1 LLCVER
7 CCKPLSIQIN
17 DDVKQIYSCRGKV
30 FEYLHIQETM
40 RWIIADPEICHGKPI
55 FKGTRILKS
64 DVLELLAAG
73 ESPETIVEEY
83 PSLNEDMIREALECS
98 S

>member
-1 LLCVER
+1 
-7 CCKPLSIQIN
+7 
-17 DDVKQIYSCRGKV
+17 
-30 FEYLHIQETM
+30 M

-55 FKGTRILKS
+55 FKGTRILVS

-98 S
+98 AKVTKS